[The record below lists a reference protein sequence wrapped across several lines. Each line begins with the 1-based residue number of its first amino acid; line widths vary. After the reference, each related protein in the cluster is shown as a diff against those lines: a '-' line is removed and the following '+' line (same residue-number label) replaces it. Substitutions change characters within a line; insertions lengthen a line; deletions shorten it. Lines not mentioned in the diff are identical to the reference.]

1 MSLIKEARRYAE
13 HAHSGQM
20 RKLSDIPYIVHPINV
35 GNILEKAGFSEEV
48 IAAAYLHDAVE
59 DTSVTLEEIV
69 QRFGLEVAGIVE
81 AHTENKSK
89 SWEERKQHTIQ
100 IVKTGSLEVK
110 SLIVADKLDNL
121 RSLKESY
128 DQQGDTIWNSFKRGF
143 EKQKWYY
150 ESISKYAAQGL
161 EPNQIPSFFYT
172 YKQEVND
179 FFRS

>member
-1 MSLIKEARRYAE
+1 M
-13 HAHSGQM
+13 
-20 RKLSDIPYIVHPINV
+20 
-35 GNILEKAGFSEEV
+35 
-48 IAAAYLHDAVE
+48 
-59 DTSVTLEEIV
+59 
-69 QRFGLEVAGIVE
+69 
-81 AHTENKSK
+81 
-89 SWEERKQHTIQ
+89 
-100 IVKTGSLEVK
+100 KTGSLEVK

-150 ESISKYAAQGL
+150 ESISKYAAKGL

>member
-1 MSLIKEARRYAE
+1 MSIIKEARKYAE
-13 HAHSGQM
+13 DAHGGQM
-20 RKLSDIPYIVHPINV
+20 RKLSDKPYIVHPINV
-35 GNILEKAGFSEEV
+35 GDILEKAGFSKEV

-59 DTSVTLEEIV
+59 DTNVTLKEIG
-69 QRFGLEVAGIVE
+69 QKFGLEVAEIVE
-81 AHTENKSK
+81 AHTEDKSK

-100 IVKTGSLEVK
+100 TVKTASLEVK
-110 SLIVADKLDNL
+110 ALIVADKLDNL

-150 ESISKYAAQGL
+150 ESISKYAEKGL
-161 EPNQIPSFFYT
+161 KPSQIPSFFDT

>member
-13 HAHSGQM
+13 HAHTGQV
-20 RKLSDIPYIVHPINV
+20 RKLSDKPYIVHPINV
-35 GNILEKAGFSEEV
+35 GNILEKAGFSEKV

-69 QRFGLEVAGIVE
+69 QRFGLEVAEIVE
-81 AHTENKSK
+81 AHTEDKSK

-100 IVKTGSLEVK
+100 IVKTGSFEVK

-150 ESISKYAAQGL
+150 ESISKYAEKGL
-161 EPNQIPSFFYT
+161 EPSQIPSFFNT

>member
-20 RKLSDIPYIVHPINV
+20 RKLSDKPYIIHPINV

-128 DQQGDTIWNSFKRGF
+128 DQQGDTIWNSLEDSKSRNGTTNPSANTL
-143 EKQKWYY
+143 QKDW
-150 ESISKYAAQGL
+150 
-161 EPNQIPSFFYT
+161 NQAKFQVFFIRT
-172 YKQEVND
+172 NKK
-179 FFRS
+179 